1 MSRTKRDDALRS
13 FFTCFFVKS
22 PSNSNTALSIAKS
35 ISSENLPI
43 VLHTLDQIEL
53 AIGRLQER
61 TKNIR
66 SVDDFLS
73 TPGGME
79 KLDAACMV
87 LIAIGESIKNLDKV
101 SEGKLLPTYPSI
113 PWKKVMGIRDIMA
126 HHYFEVDA
134 DVVFGVISK
143 ELDPLKKAILY
154 FKDNI

>member
-1 MSRTKRDDALRS
+1 ME
-13 FFTCFFVKS
+13 
-22 PSNSNTALSIAKS
+22 S

-43 VLHTLDQIEL
+43 VSHTLDQIEL

>member
-1 MSRTKRDDALRS
+1 ME
-13 FFTCFFVKS
+13 
-22 PSNSNTALSIAKS
+22 S
-35 ISSENLPI
+35 ISSRNLPL
-43 VLHTLDQIEL
+43 VLHTLNQIEL
-53 AIGRLQER
+53 AINRLQER
-61 TKNIR
+61 TKNIH

-113 PWKKVMGIRDIMA
+113 PWKRVMGIRDIMA

-134 DVVFGVISK
+134 DVVFDVISK
-143 ELDPLKKAILY
+143 ELEPLKKAIL
-154 FKDNI
+154 FLKNQI

>member
-1 MSRTKRDDALRS
+1 ME
-13 FFTCFFVKS
+13 
-22 PSNSNTALSIAKS
+22 S
-35 ISSENLPI
+35 ISLENLPI
-43 VLHTLDQIEL
+43 VLHTLEQIEL

-87 LIAIGESIKNLDKV
+87 LIDIGESIKNLDKV

-134 DVVFGVISK
+134 DVVFEVIVK

-154 FKDNI
+154 FKENI

>member
-1 MSRTKRDDALRS
+1 ME
-13 FFTCFFVKS
+13 
-22 PSNSNTALSIAKS
+22 S

-43 VLHTLDQIEL
+43 VSHTLDQIEL
-53 AIGRLQER
+53 AIERLQER
-61 TKNIR
+61 TQSVR
-66 SVDDFLS
+66 TVDDFLS

-101 SEGKLLPTYPSI
+101 SEGKLLPLYPSI

-134 DVVFGVISK
+134 DVVYEVINK
-143 ELDPLKKAILY
+143 ELEPLKNAILF
-154 FKDNI
+154 FKEHI